1 MRRISIVI
9 VYILILLAVASYAD
23 AKIYFDVIPGQSY
36 KKMTIATPPFKGQG
50 GESQARD
57 MAELLRKDLDFS
69 GFFIVAPPTL
79 IDKQLSDEGI
89 TREEIQFGNWRSIGV
104 EFVCKAK
111 LQMVDGGLS
120 LEAYLYD
127 ILDGS
132 MVLAKRYRAK
142 PDEWRKVT
150 HKLADDIVYAVT
162 GEKGI
167 MSSRVVFVSGNKTQR
182 DVYIA
187 DMDGQNMHRVTNNR
201 VITVSPSVSPDG
213 RFAAFTSYREGR
225 PNVYI
230 MDLAKNQEV
239 YADRND
245 GIKVG
250 TSWKGRSFAYARTS
264 GRTSE
269 IVLVDAESKSRQTVM
284 KQDGILASPSF
295 SPDGSKLAFVSDRFG
310 GPQIF
315 VKDMSSGDTKRLT
328 YSGNNNTAPVFSPK
342 GNMIAFS
349 CSTGGNFEICIM
361 NSDGSNQRILTDGGF
376 NDSPHFSPCGRYII
390 YTSRNGNRD
399 SIKMMLL
406 NGDNKRVLK
415 FTESSESQPRF
426 AP

>member
-1 MRRISIVI
+1 
-9 VYILILLAVASYAD
+9 
-23 AKIYFDVIPGQSY
+23 
-36 KKMTIATPPFKGQG
+36 
-50 GESQARD
+50 
-57 MAELLRKDLDFS
+57 
-69 GFFIVAPPTL
+69 
-79 IDKQLSDEGI
+79 
-89 TREEIQFGNWRSIGV
+89 
-104 EFVCKAK
+104 
-111 LQMVDGGLS
+111 
-120 LEAYLYD
+120 
-127 ILDGS
+127 
-132 MVLAKRYRAK
+132 
-142 PDEWRKVT
+142 
-150 HKLADDIVYAVT
+150 
-162 GEKGI
+162 
-167 MSSRVVFVSGNKTQR
+167 
-182 DVYIA
+182 
-187 DMDGQNMHRVTNNR
+187 
-201 VITVSPSVSPDG
+201 
-213 RFAAFTSYREGR
+213 
-225 PNVYI
+225 
-230 MDLAKNQEV
+230 
-239 YADRND
+239 
-245 GIKVG
+245 
-250 TSWKGRSFAYARTS
+250 
-264 GRTSE
+264 
-269 IVLVDAESKSRQTVM
+269 M